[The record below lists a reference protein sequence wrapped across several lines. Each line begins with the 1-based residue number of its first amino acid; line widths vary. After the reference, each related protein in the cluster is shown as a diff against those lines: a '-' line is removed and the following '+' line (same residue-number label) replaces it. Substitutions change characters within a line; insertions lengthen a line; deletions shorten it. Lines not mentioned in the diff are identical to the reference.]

1 MAQSLTSRMSRLAIS
16 TRNIFTSSV
25 AKASSISK
33 PNPSP
38 ILSSSSSLQTPLMH
52 TNILR
57 SLSTIPKPKQQQ
69 TRTIDIT
76 NNSPDFGATST
87 LPPLLHS
94 QRDAE
99 NFAAFVHANKHH
111 KVKPFILKRRRQHLK
126 SYIGNEKNIRHSPWR
141 MNLVCQFAHG
151 LTVPEALKQLMF
163 CQKVKAPL
171 VAKVIRRTANLA
183 DIRDGFQPS
192 QLEVA
197 ECFTTHGTHL
207 KRLKIMGRGRET
219 KWSFIAN
226 VGIYITDNCSSVCFP
241 PLEYYYCNINKTKHN
256 NSSGKKLRRFSHI
269 RLVLREIDF
278 PTKILE
284 ATSINQ
290 KRKWL
295 ERLAIAR
302 EDYEKARVEKEELE
316 ELERLAAEV
325 AEKQRKEKEAESA
338 K

>member
-16 TRNIFTSSV
+16 TRNIFTSSL
-25 AKASSISK
+25 SISK

-38 ILSSSSSLQTPLMH
+38 ILSSCSLRTPLMH

-57 SLSTIPKPKQQQ
+57 SLSTIPKQQLQQ

-111 KVKPFILKRRRQHLK
+111 KVKPFILKRRRHHLK

-192 QLEVA
+192 QLEVS

-207 KRLKIMGRGRET
+207 KRLKIMGRGR
-219 KWSFIAN
+219 
-226 VGIYITDNCSSVCFP
+226 
-241 PLEYYYCNINKTKHN
+241 
-256 NSSGKKLRRFSHI
+256 SGKKLRRFSHI